1 MVLLPG
7 RQTFFCQEGQ
17 TYWSGKG
24 ISLHINMAASLAFI
38 EHFCKKWLAYP
49 STPDIF
55 FLWPWPFFLRVFCKK
70 ITSALSDFDWDIAFF
85 LGSLTPFMFRVQ
97 NVSSILFFIK
107 CFMHWNGNWVWLASP
122 YSVLNPCTSKK
133 TLDHVGKKFQ
143 IVHRFTWSTND
154 NNIDTTSEGLNHSS
168 INCLIPEAVPLQ
180 FYKKG
185 KKINK

>member
-1 MVLLPG
+1 
-7 RQTFFCQEGQ
+7 
-17 TYWSGKG
+17 
-24 ISLHINMAASLAFI
+24 MAASLAFI